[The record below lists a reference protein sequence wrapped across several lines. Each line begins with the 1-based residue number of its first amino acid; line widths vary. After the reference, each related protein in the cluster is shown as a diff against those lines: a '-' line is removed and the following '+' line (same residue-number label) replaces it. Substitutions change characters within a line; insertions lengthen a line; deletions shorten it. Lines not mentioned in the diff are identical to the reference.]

1 MGADIKRENE
11 AFQADYEK
19 IFAKG
24 TWTLEDLT
32 RMKEY
37 KKLIYYNKVIC
48 AMDEGEAYP
57 GSEFIPQN
65 GSGARNRNGSGARNR
80 NGMGQ
85 YTSGMM
91 GQPYYEGSGNR
102 YYDDQWGD
110 NGSGRRYYD
119 SEKEKAIHKLHSLME
134 NTDDPERK
142 NAYKI
147 ALHELEQK

>member
-24 TWTLEDLT
+24 TWSLEDLT

-48 AMDEGEAYP
+48 AMDEGGEYP
-57 GSEFIPQN
+57 GSEHMPHE
-65 GSGARNRNGSGARNR
+65 GSGARHRDD
-80 NGMGQ
+80 MGRF
-85 YTSGMM
+85 TSGMM
-91 GQPYYEGSGNR
+91 MPHPYYEGSGNR
-102 YYDDQWGD
+102 YYGDPWGD
-110 NGSGRRYYD
+110 DGSGRRYYD
-119 SEKEKAIHKLHSLME
+119 SEREKAIHKLHSMME

-142 NAYKI
+142 SVYRFAIN
-147 ALHELEQK
+147 ELERK

>member
-24 TWTLEDLT
+24 TWSLEDLT

-48 AMDEGEAYP
+48 AMDEGDEYP
-57 GSEFIPQN
+57 GSEHIPHE
-65 GSGARNRNGSGARNR
+65 GSGARHRD
-80 NGMGQ
+80 GMGRF
-85 YTSGMM
+85 TSGMM
-91 GQPYYEGSGNR
+91 MPHPYYEGSGNR
-102 YYDDQWGD
+102 YYGDPWGD
-110 NGSGRRYYD
+110 DGSGRRYYD
-119 SEKEKAIHKLHSLME
+119 SEREKAIHKLHSMME

-142 NAYKI
+142 SVYRFAIN
-147 ALHELEQK
+147 ELERK

>member
-1 MGADIKRENE
+1 MGADIKREND

-24 TWTLEDLT
+24 TWSLEDLT

-57 GSEFIPQN
+57 GSEHMPFQN
-65 GSGARNRNGSGARNR
+65 GGSGARNRD
-80 NGMGQ
+80 GMGRF
-85 YTSGMM
+85 TSGMM
-91 GQPYYEGSGNR
+91 PYPYYEGSGNR
-102 YYDDQWGD
+102 YYGDPWGD

-119 SEKEKAIHKLHSLME
+119 SEKEKAIHKLHSMME
-134 NTDDPERK
+134 STDDPERK
-142 NAYKI
+142 NVYRI
-147 ALHELEQK
+147 AIHELEQK